1 MKTSVPHE
9 YDAGRDQLQASLKMD
24 ISKTLHSLFGNLY
37 VAILSTKEILATNGN
52 GNAASHQSSKK
63 IIIIKLAI

>member
-1 MKTSVPHE
+1 
-9 YDAGRDQLQASLKMD
+9 MD

-63 IIIIKLAI
+63 IIIVKLAI